1 MLASLLTP
9 APLQLFFF
17 AALMLA
23 VMLLF
28 LWMARGYKYLPG
40 AAAADAAADAAVDA
54 AAAGSDSPHAPD
66 DESSLLSSHEQQ
78 AQA

>member
-1 MLASLLTP
+1 MTCIPAFSRLL
-9 APLQLFFF
+9 LQLFFF

-23 VMLLF
+23 VMMLF

-40 AAAADAAADAAVDA
+40 AAAADAAADAAA
-54 AAAGSDSPHAPD
+54 SGSDSPHAPD
-66 DESSLLSSHEQQ
+66 DESSLLSSHEQH